1 MADSIV
7 VTGQANL
14 VDNAGNTVIPFD
26 LASLLGTT
34 SNVLEHNKVKRQ
46 LVSTDNA
53 VTLDKGGV
61 GTVRGFFLFITEG
74 SGVVTLKHDSN
85 VNSMSI
91 DKGLLIFGNLDAIII
106 QTVSTQP
113 LTIEYLFFE

>member
-14 VDNAGNTVIPFD
+14 VDSSGSNVISFD
-26 LASLLGTT
+26 LAALLGTT

-46 LVSTDNA
+46 LVDTDNA
-53 VTLDKGGV
+53 ITLDKGGV

-74 SGVVTLKHDSN
+74 SGILTLKHDSN
-85 VNSMSI
+85 TSAMSI
-91 DKGLLIFGNLDAIII
+91 DKGIMIFGSLDAVII

-113 LTIEYLFFE
+113 LTIDYLFFE